1 MCTNYNELWHRVIT
15 TSPWSWVA
23 YREPFNDLSRATKH
37 LTLSLA
43 IPMLDIESRRF
54 WLFFRTGYIRLTAWL
69 GINRNDWLCTLS
81 YRHQLLLTISLIFRE
96 PFFSFAIRGLKSILT
111 VTFPNKL
118 SEIKLLSTKL
128 AHASYEESLSCRFCI
143 TKQFAFSTKTRE
155 MHRKLHLSGEIRAER
170 KRDIDRWRIYRNEN
184 ISRQK
189 VSDELRMFNSA
200 DEIKKYET
208 WTNSLWV
215 GKAKTELK
223 IKKKNF
229 PNAAK
234 FLFYNLKAIFFRR
247 RGAHWMLEVASLV
260 W

>member
-1 MCTNYNELWHRVIT
+1 MYTIISPSVVIND
-15 TSPWSWVA
+15 
-23 YREPFNDLSRATKH
+23 FIDLSRTFFFVCH
-37 LTLSLA
+37 PRIEVNIDGD
-43 IPMLDIESRRF
+43 IPK
-54 WLFFRTGYIRLTAWL
+54 
-69 GINRNDWLCTLS
+69 
-81 YRHQLLLTISLIFRE
+81 Q
-96 PFFSFAIRGLKSILT
+96 
-111 VTFPNKL
+111 L

-128 AHASYEESLSCRFCI
+128 AHASNEESLSCRFCI

-189 VSDELRMFNSA
+189 VSDELRIFNSA
-200 DEIKKYET
+200 DEIKKCET

-234 FLFYNLKAIFFRR
+234 FLFYNSKAIFFSEKRC
-247 RGAHWMLEVASLV
+247 SLNVESCVTCLISFQRVKHKKFWSQWV
-260 W
+260 WVD